1 MSEEAALDFLAKL
14 ENHFNKLLPNPAAM
28 AQELK
33 SIVKNAKEL
42 KINRHM
48 NFPEAAFLNHFI
60 MPALNEYLTDHCGL
74 SSENAKQA
82 LLSESFRNLSEIA
95 SGTPARSEAHPLSKV
110 IGVGAHQIV
119 ERWKKS
125 GRGSVVKSC
134 PDFALR
140 PPSPFKIVFE
150 GKYFSGGNAEKGLA
164 DGIYQTFFY
173 RGLPFVPEK
182 PSHPAW
188 DYDYGCFLAYDA
200 TPEGSF
206 LDLWNSL
213 DRHVRSSCWDGAN
226 IFVMIL
232 SGNAGQ
238 IQ

>member
-1 MSEEAALDFLAKL
+1 MSKESALEFLAKL
-14 ENHFNKLLPNPAAM
+14 ESYLNKRLPHPVEM
-28 AQELK
+28 AQQVTA
-33 SIVKNAKEL
+33 IVNGAKEL
-42 KINRHM
+42 NANRHM
-48 NFPEAAFLNHFI
+48 NFPEAAFLNNFI
-60 MPALNEYLTDHCGL
+60 MPALHEYLTGHCRM
-74 SSENAKQA
+74 STENARQS
-82 LLSESFRNLSEIA
+82 LLSESFRSLPGIA
-95 SGTPARSEAHPLSKV
+95 SGTPARSEVHPFSKV
-110 IGVGAHQIV
+110 VGVGTQQII
-119 ERWKKS
+119 ERWKKP
-125 GRGSVVKSC
+125 GRGSVVQSC

-150 GKYFSGGNAEKGLA
+150 GKYFSGGNVEKGLA

-200 TPEGSF
+200 TPEGSL

-213 DRHVRSSCWDGAN
+213 DQHVRSSCWDGAN

-232 SGNAGQ
+232 RGEAGV
-238 IQ
+238 